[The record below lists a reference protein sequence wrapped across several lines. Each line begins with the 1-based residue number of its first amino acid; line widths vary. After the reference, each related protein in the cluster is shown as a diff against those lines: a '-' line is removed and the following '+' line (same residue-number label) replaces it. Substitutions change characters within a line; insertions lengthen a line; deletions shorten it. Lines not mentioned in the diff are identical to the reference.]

1 MQKEKAPLVPAGG
14 AHWAIRPSAT
24 GHRDHTRRLQSL
36 GAACRQPTVAD
47 AQMSRHVTER
57 SRLRDGR
64 VVLWFLPMT
73 EDPRQLHELARKVAT
88 AAANQIAAAGP
99 TDREHRVAPST
110 SKPDR
115 WSQTPS
121 GHDLWGLTF
130 ILTAG
135 IVIGLAIV
143 AAGGWIF

>member
-1 MQKEKAPLVPAGG
+1 M
-14 AHWAIRPSAT
+14 T
-24 GHRDHTRRLQSL
+24 GDS
-36 GAACRQPTVAD
+36 
-47 AQMSRHVTER
+47 
-57 SRLRDGR
+57 
-64 VVLWFLPMT
+64 
-73 EDPRQLHELARKVAT
+73 RQLRELARKVAT

-99 TDREHRVAPST
+99 TDHEHHVAPST

-115 WSQTPS
+115 WSQSRS
-121 GHDLWGLTF
+121 GHDFWGLTF